1 MSLPQ
6 DCTPDYSGPHVF
18 VSLSYVVRK
27 TKAPL
32 ISRLAIKVMHR
43 VVIKSKSKHGVEADH
58 LTQFPLRIVAVAF
71 DERVRLTSGKKGAEP
86 SSARKGTDD
95 RKSSTHMDVPPLI
108 FIYLFQRR
116 PLIWK
121 RSWRWQEQSTIRLRH
136 RFLPSY
142 EPFWS

>member
-18 VSLSYVVRK
+18 
-27 TKAPL
+27 
-32 ISRLAIKVMHR
+32 VMHR

-95 RKSSTHMDVPPLI
+95 PAPAYMEKVMAMAGAVYDPP
-108 FIYLFQRR
+108 
-116 PLIWK
+116 P
-121 RSWRWQEQSTIRLRH
+121 
-136 RFLPSY
+136 P
-142 EPFWS
+142 PFSPKL